1 MSEDKKNDTV
11 SIDEHNRIVATAN
24 ARQAEL
30 EDMRRQVSDLK
41 SKVSDVESIQKLKEE
56 WNKETALPYKE
67 LPFCSLSQRA
77 LTREPAFYPRPPPS
91 ILLPRVLHKV
101 FA

>member
-41 SKVSDVESIQKLKEE
+41 SKVSDVESIQKAE
-56 WNKETALPYKE
+56 KE
-67 LPFCSLSQRA
+67 LGKHLFYIIQIGSVQRPTA
-77 LTREPAFYPRPPPS
+77 NFKKQVYAWQL
-91 ILLPRVLHKV
+91 
-101 FA
+101 